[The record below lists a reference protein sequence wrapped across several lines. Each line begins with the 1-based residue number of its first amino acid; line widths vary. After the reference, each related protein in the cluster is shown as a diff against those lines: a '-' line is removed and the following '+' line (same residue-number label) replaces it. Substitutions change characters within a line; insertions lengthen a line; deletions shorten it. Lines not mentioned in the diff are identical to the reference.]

1 MLYFFNENQTTQ
13 KSTEEDMNEV
23 DEDEFEFE
31 FELDDIMDPK
41 NNKVNVAKILMSA
54 ASHLISS

>member
-23 DEDEFEFE
+23 DEDEFE